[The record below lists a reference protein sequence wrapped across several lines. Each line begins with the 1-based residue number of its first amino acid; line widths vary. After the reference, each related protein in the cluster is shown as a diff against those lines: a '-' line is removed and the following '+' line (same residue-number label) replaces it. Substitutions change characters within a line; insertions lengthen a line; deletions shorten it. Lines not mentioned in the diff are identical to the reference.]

1 MEQQTPIHP
10 PPPQPPS
17 PKIKDEAVQT
27 DILWLINFKK
37 KSLVT
42 QIKIDFKKLLNVYSR
57 QKSCDL

>member
-1 MEQQTPIHP
+1 MEQQTPIH